1 MLAKKV
7 FFGVVVIG
15 ALYLSYQYLPA
26 QKVDQ
31 EVLPDSDP
39 QVVSSHEFMQTVSA
53 LQDQIDMLQQDI
65 SSLRTQLRSNNA
77 EQSRAAVAVASEPT
91 PIAPIAVKSPP
102 VQQQE
107 TSEMDKRLRQ
117 QSQLRAIAEKHE
129 VAALHALVK

>member
-1 MLAKKV
+1 MLAKNV

-15 ALYLSYQYLPA
+15 ALYLSYQYLTA

-31 EVLPDSDP
+31 EVSPDSDP
-39 QVVSSHEFMQTVSA
+39 QVVSSHEFLQTVSA
-53 LQDQIDMLQQDI
+53 LQNKIDMLQQDI
-65 SSLRTQLRSNNA
+65 ASLRTQLSSSNA
-77 EQSRAAVAVASEPT
+77 KQSRAVAAVVSEST

-102 VQQQE
+102 VQKQE
-107 TSEMDKRLRQ
+107 TSEMDKRLLQ